1 MEINNTDEIEEIED
15 VEQVKKVVKLTKKQM
30 NELGIIKK
38 KEISEKERLRNE
50 LLVKGNRERAIAKKE
65 LRVAN
70 ENKIYKYNDEI
81 DIVQKPKNK
90 YVKKPIVLKPEPEP
104 ELDDEAANETDDE
117 LKEYLEYQKFKTD
130 KKKVTSVKKTRVKKP
145 ILQEEESD
153 DDGYIQKKQQ
163 KATAVLETI
172 NKLDSAINKLN
183 NNPYAAFFN
192 KK

>member
-50 LLVKGNRERAIAKKE
+50 ALVRGNKERAIAKKE
-65 LRVAN
+65 LRIAN
-70 ENKIYKYNDEI
+70 ENKLYKYNDEI

-90 YVKKPIVLKPEPEP
+90 YVKKPIILKPEPEP
-104 ELDDEAANETDDE
+104 EPEDEPSNETDDE
-117 LKEYLEYQKFKTD
+117 LKEYLEYQKFKTN
-130 KKKVTSVKKTRVKKP
+130 KKKVATVKKPRVKKP
-145 ILQEEESD
+145 ILQEEEES

-163 KATAVLETI
+163 KATAILETV

-183 NNPYAAFFN
+183 NNPYTAFFN

>member
-50 LLVKGNRERAIAKKE
+50 ALVKGNKERAIAKKE

-70 ENKIYKYNDEI
+70 ENKLYKYNDEI
-81 DIVQKPKNK
+81 DIIQKPKNK
-90 YVKKPIVLKPEPEP
+90 YVKKPIILKPDVE
-104 ELDDEAANETDDE
+104 DDETDANETDDE
-117 LKEYLEYQKFKTD
+117 LKEYLEYQKFKSD
-130 KKKVTSVKKTRVKKP
+130 KKKVATVKKPRIKKP
-145 ILQEEESD
+145 ILQEEEES

-163 KATAVLETI
+163 KATAILETV

>member
-50 LLVKGNRERAIAKKE
+50 ALVRGNKERAIAKKE
-65 LRVAN
+65 LRIAN
-70 ENKIYKYNDEI
+70 ESKLYKYNDEI

-104 ELDDEAANETDDE
+104 EPDEASNETDDE
-117 LKEYLEYQKFKTD
+117 LKEYLEYQKFKTN
-130 KKKVTSVKKTRVKKP
+130 KKKVATVKKPRVKKP
-145 ILQEEESD
+145 I
-153 DDGYIQKKQQ
+153 
-163 KATAVLETI
+163 
-172 NKLDSAINKLN
+172 
-183 NNPYAAFFN
+183 
-192 KK
+192 

>member
-1 MEINNTDEIEEIED
+1 MEINNTDEIEEIEE

-50 LLVKGNRERAIAKKE
+50 ALVKGNKERAIAKKE

-70 ENKIYKYNDEI
+70 ENKLYKYNDEI
-81 DIVQKPKNK
+81 DIIQKPKNK
-90 YVKKPIVLKPEPEP
+90 YVKKPIILKPDVE
-104 ELDDEAANETDDE
+104 DDETDANETDDE
-117 LKEYLEYQKFKTD
+117 LKEYLEYQKFKSD
-130 KKKVTSVKKTRVKKP
+130 KKKVATVKKPRVKKP
-145 ILQEEESD
+145 ILQEEEES

-163 KATAVLETI
+163 KATAILETV

>member
-1 MEINNTDEIEEIED
+1 MEINNTDEIEEIEE

-50 LLVKGNRERAIAKKE
+50 ALVKGNKERAIAKKE

-70 ENKIYKYNDEI
+70 ENKLYKYNDEI
-81 DIVQKPKNK
+81 DIIQKPKNK
-90 YVKKPIVLKPEPEP
+90 YVKKPIILKPDVE
-104 ELDDEAANETDDE
+104 DDETDANETDDE
-117 LKEYLEYQKFKTD
+117 LKEYLEYQKFKSD
-130 KKKVTSVKKTRVKKP
+130 KKKVATVKKPRIKKP
-145 ILQEEESD
+145 ILQEEEES

-163 KATAVLETI
+163 KATAILETV

>member
-90 YVKKPIVLKPEPEP
+90 YVKKPIVSKPEPEP

-145 ILQEEESD
+145 ILQEEEES

>member
-1 MEINNTDEIEEIED
+1 MEINNTDEIEEIEE

-50 LLVKGNRERAIAKKE
+50 ALVKGNKERAIAKKE

-70 ENKIYKYNDEI
+70 ENKLYKYNDEI
-81 DIVQKPKNK
+81 DIIQKPKNK
-90 YVKKPIVLKPEPEP
+90 YVKKPIILKPDVE
-104 ELDDEAANETDDE
+104 DDETDANETDDE
-117 LKEYLEYQKFKTD
+117 LKEYLEYQKFKSD
-130 KKKVTSVKKTRVKKP
+130 KKKVATVKKP
-145 ILQEEESD
+145 RIKKQILQEEEES

-163 KATAVLETI
+163 KATAILETV

>member
-50 LLVKGNRERAIAKKE
+50 ALAKGNRERAIAKKE

-70 ENKIYKYNDEI
+70 ENKIYKYNDEV
-81 DIVQKPKNK
+81 DIIQKPKNK
-90 YVKKPIVLKPEPEP
+90 YVKKPIILKPDVE
-104 ELDDEAANETDDE
+104 DDETDANETDDE
-117 LKEYLEYQKFKTD
+117 LKEYLEYQKFKTN
-130 KKKVTSVKKTRVKKP
+130 KKKVSTVKKPRVKKP
-145 ILQEEESD
+145 ILQEEEES

-163 KATAVLETI
+163 KATAILETV

-183 NNPYAAFFN
+183 NNPYTAFFN

>member
-30 NELGIIKK
+30 NELGILKK

-50 LLVKGNRERAIAKKE
+50 ALVKGNKERAIAKKE

-70 ENKIYKYNDEI
+70 ENKLYKYNDEI
-81 DIVQKPKNK
+81 DIIQKPKNK
-90 YVKKPIVLKPEPEP
+90 YVKKPIILKPDVE
-104 ELDDEAANETDDE
+104 DDETDANETDDE
-117 LKEYLEYQKFKTD
+117 LKEYLEYQKFKSD
-130 KKKVTSVKKTRVKKP
+130 KKKVATVKKP
-145 ILQEEESD
+145 RIKKTVLQEEEES

-163 KATAVLETI
+163 KATAILETV

>member
-1 MEINNTDEIEEIED
+1 MEINNTDEIEEIKE

-50 LLVKGNRERAIAKKE
+50 ALVKGNKERAIAKKE
-65 LRVAN
+65 LRAAN
-70 ENKIYKYNDEI
+70 ENKLYKYNDEI
-81 DIVQKPKNK
+81 DIIQKPKNK
-90 YVKKPIVLKPEPEP
+90 YVKKPIILKPDVE
-104 ELDDEAANETDDE
+104 DDETDANETDDE
-117 LKEYLEYQKFKTD
+117 LKEYLEYQKFKSD
-130 KKKVTSVKKTRVKKP
+130 KKKVATVKKPRIKKP
-145 ILQEEESD
+145 ILQEEEES

-163 KATAVLETI
+163 KATAILETV

>member
-30 NELGIIKK
+30 NELGILKK

-50 LLVKGNRERAIAKKE
+50 ALVKGNKERAIAKKE

-70 ENKIYKYNDEI
+70 ENKLYKYNDEI
-81 DIVQKPKNK
+81 DIIQKPKNK
-90 YVKKPIVLKPEPEP
+90 YVKKPIILKPDVE
-104 ELDDEAANETDDE
+104 DDETDANETDDE
-117 LKEYLEYQKFKTD
+117 LKEYLEYQKFKSD
-130 KKKVTSVKKTRVKKP
+130 KKKVATVKKPRIKKP
-145 ILQEEESD
+145 ILQEEEES

-163 KATAVLETI
+163 KATAILETV

>member
-1 MEINNTDEIEEIED
+1 MEINNTDEIEEIEE

-30 NELGIIKK
+30 NELGILKK

-50 LLVKGNRERAIAKKE
+50 ALVKGNKERAIAKKE

-70 ENKIYKYNDEI
+70 ENKLYKYNDEI
-81 DIVQKPKNK
+81 DIIQKPKNK
-90 YVKKPIVLKPEPEP
+90 YVKKPIILKPDVE
-104 ELDDEAANETDDE
+104 DDETDANETDDE
-117 LKEYLEYQKFKTD
+117 LKEYLEYQKFKSD
-130 KKKVTSVKKTRVKKP
+130 KKKVATVKKPRIKKP
-145 ILQEEESD
+145 ILQEEEES

-163 KATAVLETI
+163 KATAILETV

>member
-1 MEINNTDEIEEIED
+1 MEINNTDEIEEIEE

-50 LLVKGNRERAIAKKE
+50 ALVKGNKERAIAKKE

-70 ENKIYKYNDEI
+70 ENKLYKYNDEI
-81 DIVQKPKNK
+81 DIIQKPKNK
-90 YVKKPIVLKPEPEP
+90 YVKKPIILKPDVE
-104 ELDDEAANETDDE
+104 DDETDANETDDE
-117 LKEYLEYQKFKTD
+117 LKEYLEYPKFKSD
-130 KKKVTSVKKTRVKKP
+130 KKKVATVKKP
-145 ILQEEESD
+145 RIKKQILQEEEES

-163 KATAVLETI
+163 KATAILETV